1 MKGQVLYNS
10 QFLPVRYYI
19 VWVREVN
26 ETPNFFNAFTGKDCA
41 KSNSGVK
48 QPISFIVDKKST
60 VRWSDNKIV
69 DFINT
74 QRIEVCLPF
83 VSYITGSI
91 HSCFLDDF
99 V

>member
-10 QFLPVRYYI
+10 EFLPVQYYI
-19 VWVREVN
+19 VWVREVD
-26 ETPNFFNAFTGKDCA
+26 ETPNFFKAFTGKNCA
-41 KSNSGVK
+41 KSSSIK
-48 QPISFIVDKKST
+48 QPICVIVDKKST
-60 VRWSDNKIV
+60 IRWSDNKIV

-83 VSYITGSI
+83 VSCITCSI
-91 HSCFLDDF
+91 HSCFLYDF